1 MELWKIPIVN
11 DTDPEAN
18 GAINVVL
25 IEEQSGPGNT
35 YSVDP
40 ASDTAKVDVRDDDA
54 PKPVLS
60 IAGPA
65 DSITEGVDE
74 NGNDKVAEFI
84 VTAED
89 SSGTALNPIS
99 PITILY
105 NVADAPGD
113 FLDASDE
120 GDQSTAT
127 PVTFTSDGNGNY
139 IYTISI
145 PIGDDNVKQD
155 DGDITVSLR
164 ASSLNYDLDS
174 DINNQSATASIVND
188 DLHVA
193 TFAASAFQI

>member
-1 MELWKIPIVN
+1 MMP
-11 DTDPEAN
+11 
-18 GAINVVL
+18 
-25 IEEQSGPGNT
+25 
-35 YSVDP
+35 
-40 ASDTAKVDVRDDDA
+40 

-74 NGNDKVAEFI
+74 NGNDKVAVFI
-84 VTAED
+84 VTAQD

-127 PVTFTSDGNGNY
+127 PVNLHQVMVMEITS
-139 IYTISI
+139 I
-145 PIGDDNVKQD
+145 Q
-155 DGDITVSLR
+155 
-164 ASSLNYDLDS
+164 
-174 DINNQSATASIVND
+174 
-188 DLHVA
+188 
-193 TFAASAFQI
+193 